1 MRIQVALAAKSYT
14 SVSADKSFLQEEYS
28 KTFTNMCEKYG
39 VAQPFELD
47 DDRLSE
53 FFGEITAAWKVRK
66 RELYKEGKLTADQ
79 L

>member
-1 MRIQVALAAKSYT
+1 MHVHTAKCALSYV

-47 DDRLSE
+47 DARLSE